1 MFAQDGP
8 ALSNQNGTVVGI
20 LRDSAGT
27 PASGVRVSALVR
39 PEAIN
44 DLAAA
49 ASFAALGETDS
60 AGQYRLENIP
70 PGRYYIVA
78 GRVDA
83 PTYYPGTVKPSDG
96 TLVSI
101 TPGVTAS
108 GIDFVLNNGSVGRAN
123 TELSGG
129 QTWVIPIQTQIEGGG
144 KIPLFAAG
152 QFPVLSIM
160 RSAGVRMDVPLSAY
174 IVTLSQPITTPS
186 NASAVSEYRVTVENL
201 PETYVL
207 KSLTFW
213 STDLRVDALHL
224 PKGSGTSFVSQSIIV
239 KLVVPPATPPAGV
252 RVSGRIRGEAKR
264 SIYISGNP
272 GTIYSD
278 GTFEFIGVPPGR
290 HTIVTLDNPGA
301 DRTQGAAVVVGDRDL
316 INIELDDISIAP
328 QNSDQPT
335 LPTPAKDRLPGS
347 RSATASIRGRVLD
360 ADTHEPFTAGKV
372 VINGNYSLTFPLKD
386 DGSFDI
392 PRLLPGKYVVDAVVY
407 GIGIV
412 GRTVVLDEQDQTIEL
427 TLGP

>member
-1 MFAQDGP
+1 
-8 ALSNQNGTVVGI
+8 
-20 LRDSAGT
+20 
-27 PASGVRVSALVR
+27 
-39 PEAIN
+39 
-44 DLAAA
+44 
-49 ASFAALGETDS
+49 
-60 AGQYRLENIP
+60 
-70 PGRYYIVA
+70 
-78 GRVDA
+78 
-83 PTYYPGTVKPSDG
+83 
-96 TLVSI
+96 
-101 TPGVTAS
+101 
-108 GIDFVLNNGSVGRAN
+108 
-123 TELSGG
+123 
-129 QTWVIPIQTQIEGGG
+129 
-144 KIPLFAAG
+144 
-152 QFPVLSIM
+152 
-160 RSAGVRMDVPLSAY
+160 
-174 IVTLSQPITTPS
+174 
-186 NASAVSEYRVTVENL
+186 
-201 PETYVL
+201 
-207 KSLTFW
+207 
-213 STDLRVDALHL
+213 VDALQL
-224 PKGSGTSFVSQSIIV
+224 PRVSGTSIVAQSIIV
-239 KLVVPPATPPAGV
+239 KLAVPSATPPAGV
-252 RVSGRIRGEAKR
+252 HVSGRIRGDAKR